1 MRVIRVKILKIES
14 NVNMVDY
21 DDDVVCKLKS
31 DILDWDEFSE
41 SEYNQL
47 ISNKIDL
54 EQRLRKNGQ
63 LNSDQHII
71 IVSEVSGDFTT
82 MVKSQIQEIVKAA
95 EDERIKA
102 EEYQKKIR
110 EDKIRKEKERKEAEK
125 IKKAEQQR
133 LSLEQEKAEFER
145 LRRKFEK

>member
-1 MRVIRVKILKIES
+1 MRVKIFKIES
-14 NVNMVDY
+14 NFNMVDY

-47 ISNKIDL
+47 ISNKIEL

-82 MVKSQIQEIVKAA
+82 MVKSQIQKIVKAA

-125 IKKAEQQR
+125 IKKAEKER

-145 LRRKFEK
+145 LRKKFEQFEQ

>member
-1 MRVIRVKILKIES
+1 MKVKIFKIES
-14 NVNMVDY
+14 NVNSAFY

-71 IVSEVSGDFTT
+71 IVSEVSGDFAT

-145 LRRKFEK
+145 LRKKFEK

>member
-1 MRVIRVKILKIES
+1 MRVKILKIES

-47 ISNKIDL
+47 ISNKIEL

-63 LNSDQHII
+63 LNLDQNII
-71 IVSEVSGDFTT
+71 IVSEISGDFTT
-82 MVKSQIQEIVKAA
+82 MVKSQIQE
-95 EDERIKA
+95 R
-102 EEYQKKIR
+102 
-110 EDKIRKEKERKEAEK
+110 DKHTADH
-125 IKKAEQQR
+125 
-133 LSLEQEKAEFER
+133 
-145 LRRKFEK
+145 